1 MKKHESFYL
10 KGFQMKTEERIRK
23 MEADILFWKG
33 AIMRMEINLEHL
45 KHEFEYEKK
54 RDKKDGE

>member
-1 MKKHESFYL
+1 
-10 KGFQMKTEERIRK
+10 

-54 RDKKDGE
+54 RDKKDGELT